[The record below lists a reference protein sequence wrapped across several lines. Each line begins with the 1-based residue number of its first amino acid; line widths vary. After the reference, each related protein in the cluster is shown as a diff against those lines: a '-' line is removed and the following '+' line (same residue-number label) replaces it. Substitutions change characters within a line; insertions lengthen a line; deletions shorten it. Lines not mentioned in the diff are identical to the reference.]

1 MKPAI
6 VAPLVA
12 LALAGGA
19 TGAYFWVTSSGGEEE
34 VVRQPAAE
42 TPTPIPEPA
51 PTATATPTPEPSPG
65 VPADWLAYSDPGGLF
80 TLYYPPDWFERDGEL
95 YSENPD
101 IWSGAPSLP
110 PEVTNVEIGYY
121 PDDGVSGCGV
131 LSADT
136 KTGEVSPAA
145 DATQATLGGEPAWQI
160 VRVQG
165 GEPPIEEDISRI
177 EAVSVIYKGY
187 CFNIAAYFTQENP
200 DAAIFPSIAST
211 FEFKF

>member
-12 LALAGGA
+12 LALAAGGA
-19 TGAYFWVTSSGGEEE
+19 GAYLWLSSGGEEE

-65 VPADWLAYSDPGGLF
+65 VPADWLAYSDPGDLF
-80 TLYYPPDWFERDGEL
+80 TVRYPPDWFERDGEL

-110 PEVTNVEIGYY
+110 PEVTNVEIGSY
-121 PDDGVSGCGV
+121 PDDGLSGCGV

-160 VRVQG
+160 VREAGDPAIEGGLTRIQG
-165 GEPPIEEDISRI
+165 ISL
-177 EAVSVIYKGY
+177 IYKGY
-187 CFNIAAYFTQENP
+187 CFHIAAYFTQQKP
-200 DAAIFPSIAST
+200 DVDAFLGIAST
-211 FEFKF
+211 FKFEF